1 MMDFMKVL
9 DEYQKA
15 FGDSWKSA
23 TADGTQQW
31 AFLTDALARFQVKP
45 LCENICTFCPCVD

>member
-23 TADGTQQW
+23 TADGTQEW
-31 AFLTDALARFQVKP
+31 AFLTDALTKFQVQP
-45 LCENICTFCPCVD
+45 VM